1 MPPFVKS
8 LEQAKNSDTMEK
20 GLLSSGNIN
29 SDCRIKF
36 FFPFPFPS
44 ARKIP
49 FFIEIF
55 KKCIFYVSQ
64 CVVSKFE
71 YYIYQ
76 TNKIKK
82 NNEEESRIMKIIP
95 KKLTLQTKL
104 EIIFLNTNHLHEN
117 LRKMHKRNKI

>member
-1 MPPFVKS
+1 MY
-8 LEQAKNSDTMEK
+8 
-20 GLLSSGNIN
+20 LLQ
-29 SDCRIKF
+29 
-36 FFPFPFPS
+36 
-44 ARKIP
+44 
-49 FFIEIF
+49 
-55 KKCIFYVSQ
+55 Q